1 VNVVRTYPPE
11 SILRGSQLLRTGVV
25 EEFAKAD
32 DHRHVHRE
40 DAQKRMAAGESG
52 QVCVMSL
59 VSAGGGD
66 IFFSTR
72 AKNCHGMESLMSRF
86 LKFTITVSL
95 VGLATI
101 TSACTPAHNSNRAD
115 FQYQPRNS
123 VNPACADGFR
133 PNNARS
139 CSY

>member
-1 VNVVRTYPPE
+1 MRR
-11 SILRGSQLLRTGVV
+11 LRAIIIAGSL
-25 EEFAKAD
+25 
-32 DHRHVHRE
+32 
-40 DAQKRMAAGESG
+40 
-52 QVCVMSL
+52 
-59 VSAGGGD
+59 
-66 IFFSTR
+66 I
-72 AKNCHGMESLMSRF
+72 
-86 LKFTITVSL
+86 
-95 VGLATI
+95 GLTTI